1 MNILAFTPIAVT
13 PGELARRQR
22 RYDQLSPRG
31 IAIRLETLGEGS
43 EVPRQLESPDDIH
56 ASEQALLD
64 RYHHADLNDIDAVMP
79 DCVLDP
85 TVDDP
90 RTDISVPVIGI
101 LKLTGHALSGLG
113 LSVGA
118 LARNKAIASELDRKY
133 TSYDFQSS
141 LSAVQVLDLTVEDIA
156 ETQVWN
162 AAVDRGLKEV
172 QADVVI
178 NGCSAVE
185 VSSSGPGPALVDP
198 TALALKHLALVD
210 QSTGVFSA
218 RTCRA

>member
-13 PGELARRQR
+13 PGELARRQQ
-22 RYDQLSPRG
+22 RYDQLTPQG

-43 EVPRQLESPDDIH
+43 EVPRQLECPEDIH

-64 RYHHADLNDIDAVMP
+64 QYHHADLNEVDAVMP

-90 RTDISVPVIGI
+90 RADLPVPVLGI
-101 LKLTGHALSGLG
+101 LKLTGHALSGFG
-113 LSVGA
+113 LNVSA
-118 LARNKAIASELDRKY
+118 LARNEAIASELGRKY

-141 LSAVQVLDLTVEDIA
+141 LSAVHVLGLTVEDIA

-162 AAVDRGLKEV
+162 AAVDRRLKEAE
-172 QADVVI
+172 ADVVI

-185 VSSSGPGPALVDP
+185 ASRPGPGPALVDP
-198 TALALKHLALVD
+198 TALALKHLALVE
-210 QSTGVFSA
+210 QSTRVFSG
-218 RTCRA
+218 RTRRA